1 MNIIFLD
8 DDLNRWKRFR
18 SKVPQ
23 AVHVETAASCI
34 KLIKDTPVIDWLFL
48 DHDLGGEAY
57 VKSYREDCGMEVV
70 RYLCAEN
77 RNQTIHNIVVHSHN
91 APAAQEMFNKLIDAG
106 YKTQLVPFYS
116 LVDAISVNLDA
127 AT

>member
-1 MNIIFLD
+1 VNIIFLD
-8 DDLNRWKRFR
+8 DDIQRWHRFR

-23 AVHVETAASCI
+23 AVHVETAETCI
-34 KLIKDTPVIDWLFL
+34 KSIQATAVINWLFL

-70 RYLCAEN
+70 RYLCSED
-77 RNQTIHNIVVHSHN
+77 RSQSIHNIVVHSHN
-91 APAAQEMFNKLIDAG
+91 TPAALEMFNKLIDAG
-106 YKTQLVPFYS
+106 YKTQLVPFYN